1 VSQALDL
8 PALLHETGSLQVGGC
23 PIRWYAGGTGGPP
36 LVLVHGGGAHA
47 GWWEPVLS
55 ALLARQRVVALDL
68 SGHGDSGR
76 RLHGY
81 STATWA
87 DEVAAVLREVAGGPA
102 AVIGHSLGGRVG
114 TMTAGRY
121 PESVSALVTLDA
133 VVPPQESERYPRVG
147 PPKLYDNLEQILAAF
162 HLMPP
167 QPQPGCDVLHRLAC
181 RSVTP
186 LQDGRYTWKFDP
198 QSFGALHDTLVTA
211 DIPKVRC
218 PVTIVLGGRSSVT
231 TPAVA
236 AAFQTLLGRA
246 ATVITFPRSHHH
258 IPLDDPAEL
267 VDLLARLAGTRPL
280 AASA

>member
-1 VSQALDL
+1 VRQALDL
-8 PALLHETGSLQVGGC
+8 PALLPETGSLAVGGC
-23 PIRWYAGGTGGPP
+23 AVRWYAGGTGGPP

-55 ALLARQRVVALDL
+55 ELLARQRVIALDL

-76 RLHGY
+76 RPHGY
-81 STATWA
+81 STAMWA
-87 DEVAAVLREVAGGPA
+87 DEVAAVLGEVAGGPA
-102 AVIGHSLGGRVG
+102 PVVGHSLGGRVG

-121 PESVSALVTLDA
+121 PELVTALVTLDA
-133 VVPPQESERYPRVG
+133 VVPPQASERYPRVG

-167 QPQPGCDVLHRLAC
+167 QPQPRSDVLHRLAC

-198 QSFGALHDTLVTA
+198 QSFGALRDTLVNA
-211 DIPKVRC
+211 DIPKVQC
-218 PVTIVLGGRSSVT
+218 PVTIVLGGQSSVT

-236 AAFQTLLGRA
+236 AAFQALLGREV
-246 ATVITFPRSHHH
+246 TVVTFPRSHHH
-258 IPLDDPAEL
+258 IPLDEPAEL

-280 AASA
+280 AVSA

>member
-1 VSQALDL
+1 V
-8 PALLHETGSLQVGGC
+8 
-23 PIRWYAGGTGGPP
+23 RWYAGGIGGPP

-55 ALLARQRVVALDL
+55 ALLARQRVIALDL

-76 RLHGY
+76 RPHGY

-102 AVIGHSLGGRVG
+102 PVIGHSLGGRVG

-121 PESVSALVTLDA
+121 PELVTALVTLDA
-133 VVPPQESERYPRVG
+133 VVPPQKSERYPRVG
-147 PPKLYDNLEQILAAF
+147 PPKLYDSLEQILAAF

-167 QPQPGCDVLHRLAC
+167 QPQPRPDVLHRLAC

-198 QSFGALHDTLVTA
+198 QSFGALHDILVTA

-218 PVTIVLGGRSSVT
+218 PVTIVLGGLSSVT

-236 AAFQTLLGRA
+236 AAFQTLLDQE
-246 ATVITFPRSHHH
+246 ATVVTFPRSHHH
-258 IPLDDPAEL
+258 IPLDEPDEL
-267 VDLLARLAGTRPL
+267 VDLLARLAGTRPV
-280 AASA
+280 AASV